1 MESFRRAICKPI
13 IGPVLLA
20 RQISS
25 MCVINYDRARTISVI
40 WRAYDLSSSLLNVD
54 RDSDSS
60 VTVSFARRR
69 VYFGRADVS
78 PKRRKSVYVCI

>member
-25 MCVINYDRARTISVI
+25 MCVINYDRTISVI

-60 VTVSFARRR
+60 VNVSFARRR